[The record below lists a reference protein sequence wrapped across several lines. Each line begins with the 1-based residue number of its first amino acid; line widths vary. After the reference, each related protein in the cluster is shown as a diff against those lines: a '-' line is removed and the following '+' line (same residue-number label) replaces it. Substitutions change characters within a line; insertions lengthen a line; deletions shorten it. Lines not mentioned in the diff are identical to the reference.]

1 MAHCFGHRCCRA
13 AKTPRLLVAMAAPAI
28 IFLSHEDLTEGSPP
42 RCYLPLLAKLGT
54 CWTGRGEKK
63 GRGLLAGAKG
73 GVGGARF
80 FGTVSLKVAAV
91 FWN

>member
-1 MAHCFGHRCCRA
+1 MAQSFGHRCKRA
-13 AKTPRLLVAMAAPAI
+13 KRRELLVAAPAI